1 MRKRTHT
8 EIPIIGNMFQE
19 PVFRAWSPKG
29 GMSSYAT
36 ITDWVK
42 NGLNTGN
49 PEEMVFSQYTGLR
62 DKNNVMIFTGDIIDV
77 YSQNE
82 FGSYTPTRMQVLFSE
97 DLGAFLSKSFTKN
110 VNSKVQRY
118 FTIGQN
124 CEVVG
129 DVFTSDFN
137 KLNETHTSK
146 PA

>member
-1 MRKRTHT
+1 ML
-8 EIPIIGNMFQE
+8 P
-19 PVFRAWSPKG
+19 
-29 GMSSYAT
+29 YAT

-42 NGLNTGN
+42 NGLNMGN

-62 DKNNVMIFTGDIIDV
+62 DKSNVMIFTGDIIDV

-97 DLGAFLSKSFTKN
+97 DLGAFLSKPLTKN